1 MTTHEPAP
9 LGAGFRMPC
18 QAPSDPPRG
27 ASAGDPVEIHET
39 LLEET
44 RRAYLDD
51 DEDAFVRLFV
61 LPQTVVTQEGTRD
74 LTTPEDVRAIFRHT
88 HARFLALGVTD
99 LIRVCIAAE
108 FTAPDR
114 IRATHV
120 SYVLQGRKLVTEPY
134 PNTGTLLRTDDGWK
148 ISSSEY
154 GSTDPAW
161 TTFDAMRNAPPEVD
175 RGSLAAPDEDNSD
188 RKDRR

>member
-1 MTTHEPAP
+1 MTTHQPDHIAPGRQVPCGAPAEN
-9 LGAGFRMPC
+9 LAGTSP
-18 QAPSDPPRG
+18 ADPHQ
-27 ASAGDPVEIHET
+27 IHET
-39 LLEET
+39 LLEKT

-51 DEDAFVRLFV
+51 DEDAFTRLFV
-61 LPQTVVTQEGTRD
+61 LPQTIVTQEGKREVAVV
-74 LTTPEDVRAIFRHT
+74 EDVRSIFRHT
-88 HARFLALGVTD
+88 RARFLALGVTD

-120 SYVLQGRKLVTEPY
+120 SYVLHGRRLVTEPY
-134 PNTGTLLRTDDGWK
+134 PNTGTLLLTSDGWK

-175 RGSLAAPDEDNSD
+175 RSASAWPDKDNSD
-188 RKDRR
+188 RKDET